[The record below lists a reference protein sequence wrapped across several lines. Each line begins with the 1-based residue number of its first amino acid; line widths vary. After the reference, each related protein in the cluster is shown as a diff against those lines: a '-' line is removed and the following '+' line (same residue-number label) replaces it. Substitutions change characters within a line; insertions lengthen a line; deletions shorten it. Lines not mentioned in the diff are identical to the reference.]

1 MDDQISLIKRA
12 GLSEAQAKA
21 YLALMQ
27 HGPLSPAKL
36 SEQIGENRTNCY
48 AILDKLEK
56 YSLAEKTEDKK
67 TAYRPTHPSNLET
80 LAEKRRR
87 ALSQNEKIIKD
98 NISSILDV
106 YYAHNEAPGS
116 RIYQGLEGI
125 REIYDDIVRTGETQ
139 YFIRSTSDITT
150 SGDLL
155 RDFRKKLQSKG
166 IETVALTPDT
176 KVGRENQQ
184 NGTDKRMKFHRTW
197 IPKDAFPSS
206 TEVTI
211 YGNKVGFINYGE
223 TQTSIIITSPAIAS
237 AMKLVFTMLQNYWQ
251 ANYPQD

>member
-27 HGPLSPAKL
+27 NGKLSPTKL
-36 SEQIGENRTNCY
+36 SEKIGENRTNCY
-48 AILDKLEK
+48 AILEKLEK
-56 YSLAEKTEDKK
+56 YGLAEKTKDKK
-67 TAYRPTHPSNLET
+67 TSYRPTHPSNLET

-116 RIYQGLEGI
+116 RIYQGLDGI
-125 REIYDDIVRTGETQ
+125 REIYDDILRTGETQ
-139 YFIRSTSDITT
+139 YFIRSTEDIA
-150 SGDLL
+150 SGNLL
-155 RDFRKKLQSKG
+155 RDFREKRIQKG
-166 IETVALTPDT
+166 IKTIALTPDT
-176 KVGRENQQ
+176 KTGRKNQK
-184 NGTDKRMKFHRTW
+184 NGMDEKLKFDRTW
-197 IPKDAFPSS
+197 MPKDAFPSS
-206 TEVTI
+206 TEINI
-211 YGNKVGFINYGE
+211 YGNKVAFINYGE

-237 AMKLVFTMLQNYWQ
+237 AMKLVFSMLQNYWQ

>member
-27 HGPLSPAKL
+27 NGKLSPTKL
-36 SEQIGENRTNCY
+36 SEKIGENRTNCY
-48 AILDKLEK
+48 AILEKLEK
-56 YSLAEKTEDKK
+56 YGLAEKTNDKK
-67 TAYRPTHPSNLET
+67 TSYRPTHPSNLET

-116 RIYQGLEGI
+116 RIYQGLDGI
-125 REIYDDIVRTGETQ
+125 REIYDDILRTGETQ
-139 YFIRSTSDITT
+139 YFIRSTEDIA
-150 SGDLL
+150 SGSLL
-155 RDFRKKLQSKG
+155 RDFREKRIQKG
-166 IETVALTPDT
+166 IKTIALTPDT
-176 KVGRENQQ
+176 KTGRENQK
-184 NGTDKRMKFHRTW
+184 NGMDKKLKFDRTW
-197 IPKDAFPSS
+197 MPKDAFPSS
-206 TEVTI
+206 TEINI
-211 YGNKVGFINYGE
+211 YGNKVAFINYGE

-237 AMKLVFTMLQNYWQ
+237 AMKLVFSMLQNYWQ

>member
-27 HGPLSPAKL
+27 NAKL
-36 SEQIGENRTNCY
+36 SPTKLGEFIGENRTNCY
-48 AILDKLEK
+48 AILEKLEK
-56 YSLAEKTEDKK
+56 YGLAEKTKDKK
-67 TAYRPTHPSNLET
+67 TSYRATHPTNLET

-106 YYAHNEAPGS
+106 YYAHNEAPGT

-125 REIYDDIVRTGETQ
+125 REIYDDIIRTGETQ
-139 YFIRSTSDITT
+139 YFIRSTQDIV

-155 RDFRKKLQSKG
+155 RNFREERIKKG

-176 KVGRENQQ
+176 KIGRENQK
-184 NGTDKRMKFHRTW
+184 NGMDKQLKFNRTW
-197 IPKDAFPSS
+197 MPKDAFPSS
-206 TEVTI
+206 TEINV
-211 YGNKVGFINYGE
+211 YGNKVAFINYGE
-223 TQTSIIITSPAIAS
+223 TQTSIIITSPAIAN
-237 AMKLVFTMLQNYWQ
+237 AMRLVFTMLQNYWQ
-251 ANYPQD
+251 ANYSQD